1 MKKIIA
7 LTIVSLLAVGAATAQ
22 EPQKKD
28 APKVEQQARHGHG
41 GKHCG
46 NCPNHGKHHGG
57 HGHAHGQQAQ
67 PQAPQY
73 NADGIDMAVVRA
85 FPTVKSVKKT
95 AKLTEVYDA
104 NSKLLGYALYSKP
117 ASDGIKG
124 YAGETPVLIALS
136 TKKIILGVW
145 LLGNVET
152 PRYLQRVEEAGFYK
166 NWNGLSVKKA
176 LKKEVDA
183 VSGATFTSKAVAA
196 SVRAALEQ
204 L

>member
-73 NADGIDMAVVRA
+73 MPTASTWLSSAPSPPSRA
-85 FPTVKSVKKT
+85 SRRPP
-95 AKLTEVYDA
+95 
-104 NSKLLGYALYSKP
+104 N
-117 ASDGIKG
+117 
-124 YAGETPVLIALS
+124 
-136 TKKIILGVW
+136 
-145 LLGNVET
+145 
-152 PRYLQRVEEAGFYK
+152 
-166 NWNGLSVKKA
+166 
-176 LKKEVDA
+176 
-183 VSGATFTSKAVAA
+183 
-196 SVRAALEQ
+196 
-204 L
+204 